1 MKKVIFLILIIISAT
16 ANAQPYVLMGAVN
29 NGVQVGIGALASNVD
44 IQLRYQRPVFNLE
57 SPTITSFTIGRM
69 INLTGNDEDN
79 FTVTPSIGYAHLK
92 SKDFTQYNS
101 EDKITNVEL
110 FKAVYGLEV
119 GKDWFMGRAS
129 ITYSYSDKSYLG
141 ATIRFFFSR

>member
-1 MKKVIFLILIIISAT
+1 MKKLLGLLLIIST
-16 ANAQPYVLMGAVN
+16 TGFSQVYVSMGAVN
-29 NGVQVGIGALASNVD
+29 NGVQVGVGALAANVD
-44 IQLRYQRPVFNLE
+44 IQLRYQRPIFNIQ
-57 SPTITSFTIGRM
+57 SPTVTSFTIGRM
-69 INLTGNDEDN
+69 INITGNEEDN

-92 SKDFTQYNS
+92 RKDFTRYNS

-129 ITYSYSDKSYLG
+129 ITYSYSDKSYVG
-141 ATIRFFFSR
+141 ATIRFFFNR